1 MQASTGRIPVRVTAT
16 RAEGCRCGCVGDSD
30 TPSGTAVVVI
40 ILQKDERRL
49 IRFQTKRSTVFS
61 QFPQQ
66 CIARKFNI
74 Y

>member
-1 MQASTGRIPVRVTAT
+1 MQASTGRIPVHVTAT
-16 RAEGCRCGCVGDSD
+16 HAEGCRCGCVGDSD
-30 TPSGTAVVVI
+30 TPSGTTIVAI
-40 ILQKDERRL
+40 ILQKDEEL
-49 IRFQTKRSTVFS
+49 LVKFQTKQSTVFP